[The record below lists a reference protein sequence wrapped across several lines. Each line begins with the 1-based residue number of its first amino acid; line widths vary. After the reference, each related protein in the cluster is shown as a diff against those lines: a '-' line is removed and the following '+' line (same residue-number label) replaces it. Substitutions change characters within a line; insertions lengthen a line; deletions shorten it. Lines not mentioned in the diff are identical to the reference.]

1 MHGKLTAITAL
12 GALALSGAPA
22 AHASQAAVSA
32 TLSGGPIQR
41 AGVEPTA
48 LRPLGTPSARA
59 AQAGRRVGGL
69 YLGGATGRF
78 VQFIS
83 LRLNG
88 RATRATERATVVARC
103 RGEAAISSLL
113 DNLTIRPIAVTDGR
127 AKGSAVIDEEVP
139 ESVPAVGG
147 LSRRGL
153 VIYRI
158 RVGINGRA
166 AGVLR
171 SRFTLSDPDTGE
183 TRSRCSTGAIRWS
196 ARIAPRSAGRGNSAP
211 VGRSGY
217 FGRTAQRLPFLLR
230 VLPGGR
236 AVRPAGMTF
245 NASCPSLRGSPL
257 DVVAPERMR
266 ISPPKRRAGRPVAGT
281 GGRFGSSGRL
291 TRRFSSDQYG
301 PVSETYRWRLRGRF
315 GSDGVAG
322 TWRVDGVVVREADG
336 TEVDRCTTGRNR
348 WHAVR

>member
-1 MHGKLTAITAL
+1 MAITVF
-12 GALALSGAPA
+12 GALALLPCSAAGA
-22 AHASQAAVSA
+22 SDAAVSA
-32 TLSGGPIQR
+32 TLSADSNQGPGLLS
-41 AGVEPTA
+41 AD
-48 LRPLGTPSARA
+48 LRPIGMPSVAA
-59 AQAGRRVGGL
+59 AQSGQSVGGL
-69 YLGGATGRF
+69 YLGGASGRY

-83 LRLNG
+83 LRVNG

-103 RGEAAISSLL
+103 SGDAAPGSLL
-113 DNLTIRPIAVTDGR
+113 DNLTIKPISLAEGR
-127 AKGSAVIDEEVP
+127 AKGSAVIDEQIP
-139 ESVPAVGG
+139 PSVPGVGG

-153 VIYRI
+153 VIYRV
-158 RVGINGRA
+158 RLGTGGRA

-171 SRFTLSDPDTGE
+171 SRFTISDPETGE
-183 TRSRCSTGAIRWS
+183 TRARCSTGAIRWS
-196 ARIAPRSAGRGNSAP
+196 ARIAPRGAGRGDPAP

-217 FGRTAQRLPFLLR
+217 FGATGQRLPFLLR

-245 NASCPSLRGSPL
+245 NASCPSLRGRPL
-257 DVVAPERMR
+257 DLVAPRRMR
-266 ISPPKRRAGRPVAGT
+266 ISPPKRKRGRPVAGT

-315 GSDGVAG
+315 GADGAAG

-336 TEVDRCTTGRNR
+336 TQVDRCTTGRNR
-348 WHAVR
+348 WRAVR